1 MSKSSFGLAVHKSD
15 DGLYSISWSG
25 GCPLCVA
32 ANRDDAAAALRDASD
47 YDELT
52 IKAILDE
59 ADSSASEFLGT
70 ALVGITTEWDA
81 LAESISELP
90 THQTTDALS
99 ARVEVIGE
107 ALAAVSTEV
116 TRQRKESQQM
126 LLRELNKRAAE
137 SIERNTEALV
147 KQRIPYSEAAAI
159 AAGSFFNSA
168 DGQELKRLRAE
179 LANG

>member
-1 MSKSSFGLAVHKSD
+1 MSNSFGLAVHKSD

-70 ALVGITTEWDA
+70 ALVGITSEWDS

-107 ALAAVSTEV
+107 ALAAVSTQV
-116 TRQRKESQQM
+116 TRQRKESQ
-126 LLRELNKRAAE
+126 LRQLEANADLTIIRTAK
-137 SIERNTEALV
+137 ALV
-147 KQRIPYSEAAAI
+147 MNGIPAGEATAI
-159 AAGSFFNSA
+159 ATKHFHNGA
-168 DGQELKRLRAE
+168 DGQHIAALRAE

>member
-1 MSKSSFGLAVHKSD
+1 MSNSSFGLAVHKSD

-70 ALVGITTEWDA
+70 ALVGITNEWDA

-116 TRQRKESQQM
+116 TRQRKESQ
-126 LLRELNKRAAE
+126 LREL
-137 SIERNTEALV
+137 EA
-147 KQRIPYSEAAAI
+147 EAATLLQRKFDSLADLRLRPDEVATIRNDYWANSVIGKQI
-159 AAGSFFNSA
+159 AG
-168 DGQELKRLRAE
+168 LRAE